1 MVGHDD
7 AGSSVPAPSLP
18 AARAFVLQ
26 FNTDTLV
33 SANRFAGRVEHIES
47 GRCRRFATLEEL
59 MAFVSSYLD
68 EPEP

>member
-7 AGSSVPAPSLP
+7 GGAAVPAPSLP

-26 FNTDTLV
+26 FSSDTLA

-47 GRCRRFATLEEL
+47 GRCRRFATLDEL
-59 MAFVSSYLD
+59 MAFVTSYLD
-68 EPEP
+68 EPE